1 VIEEASMT
9 RFTKWWFVALLAG
22 ALALAAG
29 CEKRPTGLDPD
40 PNRPEGVTTSQAM
53 LVGYRNQALRVM
65 IRDYAST
72 NIDSVVVG
80 VSAFPGPATMPL
92 LLLFDATQSN
102 QFEMYRRDSGGRF
115 QRTTDFDLDSHFKY
129 VSAGVETYFTT
140 DPAPGTHQPPTYL
153 GRGVLNGIVTH
164 ESPLTNEALLTQT
177 DLPPITYNG
186 QLFPT
191 DSLFTISWVAVDGA
205 AGYWIHAYE
214 KPIAASQR
222 MTCSLPAPLSYL
234 TAGDMLI
241 GYMNGNN
248 PGGTMQYKLGSPGLL
263 TLRYNPPILG
273 TPYFVRITAVD
284 ATGQVIA
291 QTPGD
296 LDSLNI
302 TADLAYL
309 APPEF
314 SPDKTKMFFSIG
326 GPAVQR
332 RKLGNAPALVAGPS
346 GSPGTEAPTPMPSGT
361 LERHVAPVMFP
372 AVTPWH
378 GKGAF
383 AGHR

>member
-1 VIEEASMT
+1 MT
-9 RFTKWWFVALLAG
+9 RLLKWCIPAVLAG
-22 ALALAAG
+22 ALAVAAG
-29 CEKRPTGLDPD
+29 CEKRPTGFDPD
-40 PNRPEGVTTSQAM
+40 PNHPEGVSTSQAQ
-53 LVGYRNQALRVM
+53 LVAYRNQALRVM

-80 VSAFPGPATMPL
+80 VSAFPGPTTMPL

-102 QFEMYRRDSGGRF
+102 QFEMYRRDSGGRY
-115 QRTTDFDLDSHFKY
+115 QRTGDFDLDSHFKY

-140 DPAPGTHQPPTYL
+140 DPDPGSYQPPTYL
-153 GRGVLNGIVTH
+153 ARGVLNGVVTH
-164 ESPLTNEALLTQT
+164 LSPLSNEPHMLQT

-186 QLFPT
+186 ELFPL
-191 DSLFTISWVAVDGA
+191 DSLFTLSWVGVPGAV
-205 AGYWIHAYE
+205 GYWIHAYA

-222 MTCSLPAPLSYL
+222 LTCSLPAPLSYL
-234 TAGDMLI
+234 TAGDLLI
-241 GYMNGNN
+241 GYYSGNN
-248 PGGTMQYKLGSPGLL
+248 PGGSVQYKLGSPGIL
-263 TLRYNPPILG
+263 TLRSNPPIVG
-273 TPYFVRITAVD
+273 TPYCIRITAID
-284 ATGQVIA
+284 GTGQAIA

-296 LDSLNI
+296 LDSLNL

-309 APPEF
+309 APPTF
-314 SPDKTKMFFSIG
+314 SPDKTKMFFSLG

-332 RKLGNAPALVAGPS
+332 RAKSGPALVAGPA
-346 GSPGTEAPTPMPSGT
+346 GGQGVETVTAPAGP

-378 GKGAF
+378 GSGGY